1 VVDYKCLLRGYRWVK
16 TRKMTNLQ
24 KWFLI
29 VALWLGILAAI
40 FAFYWMQ
47 VRPGNIRRMCVE
59 KAKEVSFGAKSGVV
73 TMLEI
78 NRAIYFDC
86 LRCNGLEK

>member
-1 VVDYKCLLRGYRWVK
+1 
-16 TRKMTNLQ
+16 MTNLQ

-29 VALWLGILAAI
+29 VALWVGLIAAI
-40 FAFYWMQ
+40 FASYWIQ
-47 VRPGNIRRMCVE
+47 VRPANIRRMCVK
-59 KAKEVSFGAKSGVV
+59 KARQVSDESKAGADIK
-73 TMLEI
+73 LEI